1 MTKISLN
8 VVNVGNIEGR
18 AYLHTQDIE
27 KLAINEFDYV
37 KMVTEWEDW
46 GAVQI
51 LSSDEVE
58 QGTIAVDA
66 SVLSSANIS
75 DGDAV
80 EVEPVNN
87 AAAGIKSI
95 KLGIEPLAG
104 QEVEEA
110 ILWIATE
117 FEQLSTLLKNRPV
130 FNNLQ
135 IAWEDCPIGNITVRF
150 LGADPPIPDGDI
162 GIVDPTGREVE
173 INIIPF
179 TEMSF
184 NAVLVLDVSGSMSKK
199 DMKVKNISG
208 ALEGLKKGLD
218 ESDELNLFIEKFQDG
233 KKVSRVDAAA
243 MAIMLF
249 MSLKIAKGWGEQI
262 QLLTFSGE
270 VERYSLGD
278 TNVISC
284 VGETKKAGIESIID
298 HVVQKTS
305 ESTGLTFLSGAL
317 DQAYKSIDSFD
328 ENPTIQKKNPTMII
342 VLTDGNPN
350 KGNGLGVNPIPIVKQ
365 YVEQHPEVVLYA
377 IGLGEAD
384 RLMLRKIGEMGR
396 GGSLMADDLETLI
409 DFYDSLA
416 QNFQMVVKMK
426 KEPEE

>member
-1 MTKISLN
+1 MRLT

-18 AYLHTQDIE
+18 AYLHPINIE
-27 KLAINEFDYV
+27 KLGIEEFDYL
-37 KMVTEWEDW
+37 KITSEWEDW

-58 QGTIAVDA
+58 EETIAVDD
-66 SVLSSANIS
+66 SVLTSANIS
-75 DGDAV
+75 DGDKV
-80 EVEPVNN
+80 EVEP
-87 AAAGIKSI
+87 AEMAGGIKSI

-117 FEQLSTLLKNRPV
+117 FEQLSTLLRNRPV
-130 FNNLQ
+130 FEGLQ
-135 IAWEDCPIGNITVRF
+135 IAWEDCPIGSLTVRF
-150 LGADPPIPDGDI
+150 LGADPPITEGKI
-162 GIVDPTGREVE
+162 GVVDPTGREVE

-199 DMKVKNISG
+199 DMKVRNISG
-208 ALEGLKKGLD
+208 ALEGLRKGLE
-218 ESDELNLFIEKFQDG
+218 ESEELNTFIEKFKEGD
-233 KKVSRVDAAA
+233 KVSRVDAAA

-262 QLLTFSGE
+262 QLVTFSGE
-270 VERYSLGD
+270 VEKFVLKGQQ
-278 TNVISC
+278 VISC
-284 VGETKKAGIESIID
+284 VGETKKAGIEGVID
-298 HVVQKTS
+298 HVVKKTE
-305 ESTGLTFLSGAL
+305 ESSGLTFLSGAL
-317 DQAYKSIDSFD
+317 DQAYKSIEHFD
-328 ENPTIQKKNPTMII
+328 ENPTIKRKNPTMLI

-350 KGNGLGVNPIPIVKQ
+350 KGNGLGVNPIPIVKKHVQ
-365 YVEQHPEVVLYA
+365 ENPEVVLYA

-384 RLMLRKIGEMGR
+384 RLMLKRIGEIGR
-396 GGSLMADDLETLI
+396 GGSLMADDLETLV

-416 QNFQMVVKMK
+416 QSFQMVVKMK
-426 KEPEE
+426 KQEE

>member
-1 MTKISLN
+1 MKLT
-8 VVNVGNIEGR
+8 VVNVGQIEGR
-18 AYLHTQDIE
+18 AYMHPANIE
-27 KLAINEFDYV
+27 MIENLEEFDYV
-37 KMVTEWEDW
+37 KVSTEWEDW

-58 QGTIAVDA
+58 EGTIAIDD
-66 SVLSSANIS
+66 SVLTSANIS
-75 DGDAV
+75 DGDIV
-80 EVEPVNN
+80 EVEP
-87 AAAGIKSI
+87 AEMAAGIKSI

-117 FEQLSTLLKNRPV
+117 FEELSNLLRNRPV
-130 FNNLQ
+130 FAGLQ
-135 IAWEDCPIGNITVRF
+135 ITWEDCPIGALTVRF
-150 LGADPPIPDGDI
+150 LGAEPPIDVGKI

-173 INIIPF
+173 INIVPF

-199 DMKVKNISG
+199 DMKVQNISG
-208 ALEGLKKGLD
+208 ALEGLKKGLE
-218 ESDELNLFIEKFQDG
+218 ESNELSLFIERFQEG

-262 QLLTFSGE
+262 QLITFSGE
-270 VERYSLGD
+270 VDQFSLED
-278 TNVISC
+278 VPVISC

-298 HVVQKTS
+298 HVVKKTE
-305 ESTGLTFLSGAL
+305 ESTGLTFLSGAINE
-317 DQAYKSIDSFD
+317 AYNCIGNFD
-328 ENPTIQKKNPTMII
+328 ENPNISRRNPTMII

-350 KGNGLGVNPIPIVKQ
+350 KGNGLGVNPIPIVRKQ
-365 YVEQHPEVVLYA
+365 VEDHPEVVLYA

-384 RLMLRKIGEMGR
+384 RLMLRRVGEIGR

-426 KEPEE
+426 KQES

>member
-1 MTKISLN
+1 MTKIPLN

-18 AYLHTQDIE
+18 AYIHTQDIE

-58 QGTIAVDA
+58 QGTIAVDG

-80 EVEPVNN
+80 EVEAVQ
-87 AAAGIKSI
+87 ATAGIKSI

-135 IAWEDCPIGNITVRF
+135 IGWEDCPIGNISVRF
-150 LGADPPIPDGDI
+150 LGADPPIPDEDI

-218 ESDELNLFIEKFQDG
+218 ESDELNLFIDKFQDG

-270 VERYSLGD
+270 VEKYALGD
-278 TNVISC
+278 SSVISC

-298 HVVQKTS
+298 HVVQKTA
-305 ESTGLTFLSGAL
+305 ESTGLTYLSGAL
-317 DQAYKSIDSFD
+317 DQAYKSIESFD

-350 KGNGLGVNPIPIVKQ
+350 KGNGLGVNPIPIVKKH
-365 YVEQHPEVVLYA
+365 VEQLPEVVLYA

>member
-1 MTKISLN
+1 MKLT
-8 VVNVGNIEGR
+8 VVNVGQIEGR
-18 AYLHTQDIE
+18 AYMHPSNIE
-27 KLAINEFDYV
+27 MIENLEEFDYV
-37 KMVTEWEDW
+37 KVSTEWEDW

-51 LSSDEVE
+51 LASDEVE
-58 QGTIAVDA
+58 EGTIAIDD
-66 SVLSSANIS
+66 SVLTSANIS
-75 DGDAV
+75 DGDIV
-80 EVEPVNN
+80 EVEP
-87 AAAGIKSI
+87 AEMAAGIKSI

-117 FEQLSTLLKNRPV
+117 FEELSNLLRNRPV
-130 FNNLQ
+130 FAGLQ
-135 IAWEDCPIGNITVRF
+135 IAWENCPIGALTVRF
-150 LGADPPIPDGDI
+150 LGAEPPIDTGKI

-173 INIIPF
+173 INIVPF

-199 DMKVKNISG
+199 DMKVQNISG
-208 ALEGLKKGLD
+208 ALEGLKKGLE
-218 ESDELNLFIEKFQDG
+218 ESNELSQFIERFEEG

-262 QLLTFSGE
+262 QLITFSGE
-270 VERYSLGD
+270 VDKFSLED
-278 TNVISC
+278 NTVISC

-298 HVVQKTS
+298 HVVKKTE
-305 ESTGLTFLSGAL
+305 ESTGLTFLSGAINE
-317 DQAYKSIDSFD
+317 AYNCIGNFD
-328 ENPTIQKKNPTMII
+328 ENPNISRRNPTMII

-350 KGNGLGVNPIPIVKQ
+350 KGNGLGVNPIPIVRKQ
-365 YVEQHPEVVLYA
+365 VEEHPEVVLYA

-384 RLMLRKIGEMGR
+384 RLMLRRVGEIGR

-426 KEPEE
+426 KEES

>member
-1 MTKISLN
+1 MELT

-18 AYLHTQDIE
+18 AYLHPSNIE
-27 KLAINEFDYV
+27 KLEIEEFDYV
-37 KMVTEWEDW
+37 KITSEWEDW

-58 QGTIAVDA
+58 EGTIAVDD
-66 SVLSSANIS
+66 SVLTSANIS
-75 DGDAV
+75 DGDRV
-80 EVEPVNN
+80 EVEP
-87 AAAGIKSI
+87 AEMASGIKSI

-130 FNNLQ
+130 FEGLQ
-135 IAWEDCPIGNITVRF
+135 IAWEDCPIGSLTVRF
-150 LGADPPIPDGDI
+150 LGADPPIAEGKI
-162 GIVDPTGREVE
+162 GVVDPTGREVE

-199 DMKVKNISG
+199 DMKVRNISG
-208 ALEGLKKGLD
+208 ALEGLRKGLE
-218 ESDELNLFIEKFQDG
+218 ESNELNTFIEKFKEGD
-233 KKVSRVDAAA
+233 KVSRVEAAA

-262 QLLTFSGE
+262 QLVTFSGE
-270 VERYSLGD
+270 VEQYILDGEK
-278 TNVISC
+278 VISC
-284 VGETKKAGIESIID
+284 VGETKKAGIEGVID
-298 HVVQKTS
+298 HVVKKTE
-305 ESTGLTFLSGAL
+305 ESSGLTFLSGAL
-317 DQAYKSIDSFD
+317 DRAYQSIENFD
-328 ENPTIQKKNPTMII
+328 ENPTIKKRNPTMLI

-350 KGNGLGVNPIPIVKQ
+350 KGNGLGVNPIPIVKKQ
-365 YVEQHPEVVLYA
+365 VEENPEAVLYA

-384 RLMLRKIGEMGR
+384 RLMLKRIGEIGR
-396 GGSLMADDLETLI
+396 GGSLMADDLETLV

-416 QNFQMVVKMK
+416 QSFQMVVKMK
-426 KEPEE
+426 KQEE

>member
-1 MTKISLN
+1 M

-18 AYLHTQDIE
+18 AYMHPANIE
-27 KLAINEFDYV
+27 EVGIEEFDFIIM
-37 KMVTEWEDW
+37 KTEYEDW

-58 QGTIAVDA
+58 RGTIAADD

-75 DGDAV
+75 DGDNV
-80 EVEPVNN
+80 EVES
-87 AAAGIKSI
+87 AKMSAGIKSI

-117 FEQLSTLLKNRPV
+117 FEQLSSILKNRPV
-130 FNNLQ
+130 FSGLQ
-135 IAWEDCPIGNITVRF
+135 IAWEECPIGSLTVRF
-150 LGADPPIPDGDI
+150 LGSDPPIREGEI

-184 NAVLVLDVSGSMSKK
+184 NAVLVLDVSGSMQKK

-208 ALEGLKKGLD
+208 ALEGLKKGLE
-218 ESDELNLFIEKFQDG
+218 ESDELNSFIDRFQEG

-249 MSLKIAKGWGEQI
+249 MSLKIAKGWGEQV
-262 QLLTFSGE
+262 QLITFSGD
-270 VERYSLGD
+270 VERFSLGEAS
-278 TNVISC
+278 VISC
-284 VGETKKAGIESIID
+284 VGETKKAGIESIIG
-298 HVVQKTS
+298 HVVRKTE
-305 ESTGLTFLSGAL
+305 ESSGLTFLSGAL
-317 DQAYKSIDSFD
+317 EDGYNSIENFED
-328 ENPTIQKKNPTMII
+328 NPTINKRNPTMI
-342 VLTDGNPN
+342 VLLTDGNPN
-350 KGNGLGVNPIPIVKQ
+350 KGNGLGVNPIPVVRKQ
-365 YVEQHPEVVLYA
+365 VENNPEVVLYA

-384 RLMLRKIGEMGR
+384 RLMLRRVGEIGR

-426 KEPEE
+426 KEEVE

>member
-1 MTKISLN
+1 MATMN

-18 AYLHTQDIE
+18 AYLHPEDIE
-27 KLAINEFDYV
+27 KLEIDEFDYV
-37 KMVTEWEDW
+37 KIVTEWEDW

-58 QGTIAVDA
+58 VGTIAVDD
-66 SVLSSANIS
+66 SVLTSANIS
-75 DGDAV
+75 DGDSVDV
-80 EVEPVNN
+80 ERVQST
-87 AAAGIKSI
+87 AGIKSI

-117 FEQLSTLLKNRPV
+117 FEELSTLLKNRPV

-135 IAWEDCPIGNITVRF
+135 IAWEDCPIGNITIRF
-150 LGADPPIPDGDI
+150 LGADPPIPDGEI

-173 INIIPF
+173 INISPF

-199 DMKVKNISG
+199 DMKVQNISG
-208 ALEGLKKGLD
+208 ALEGLKKGLE
-218 ESDELNLFIEKFQDG
+218 ESDELNAFIEKFQDG

-243 MAIMLF
+243 CCILLF
-249 MSLKIAKGWGEQI
+249 LSLKIAKGWGEQI

-270 VERYSLGD
+270 VEKFALGD
-278 TNVISC
+278 SSVISC

-298 HVVQKTS
+298 HVVKKTA

-317 DQAYKSIDSFD
+317 DLAYKSIDAF
-328 ENPTIQKKNPTMII
+328 EVNPTIQKKNPTMLIC
-342 VLTDGNPN
+342 LTDGNPN
-350 KGNGLGVNPIPIVKQ
+350 KGNGLGVNPIPVVKKHAED
-365 YVEQHPEVVLYA
+365 VPETVLYT

-384 RLMLRKIGEMGR
+384 RLMLRKLGEIGR
-396 GGSLMADDLETLI
+396 GGSLMADDLETLV

-416 QNFQMVVKMK
+416 QSFQMTLKMK
-426 KEPEE
+426 KKSD

>member
-1 MTKISLN
+1 MAKSLN

-18 AYLHTQDIE
+18 AYLHPDDIE
-27 KLAINEFDYV
+27 SLEINEFDYV

-58 QGTIAVDA
+58 VGTIAVDD
-66 SVLSSANIS
+66 SVLTSANIS
-75 DGDAV
+75 DGDSV
-80 EVEPVNN
+80 EVESVQST
-87 AAAGIKSI
+87 AGIKSI

-117 FEQLSTLLKNRPV
+117 FEELSTLLKNRPV

-135 IAWEDCPIGNITVRF
+135 IAWEDCPIGNLTVRF
-150 LGADPPIPDGDI
+150 LGADPPIPDGEI

-173 INIIPF
+173 INIIPY

-199 DMKVKNISG
+199 DMTVRNISG
-208 ALEGLKKGLD
+208 ALEGLKKGLE
-218 ESDELNLFIEKFQDG
+218 ESDELNAFIEKFQDG
-233 KKVSRVDAAA
+233 TKVSRVDAAA

-270 VERYSLGD
+270 VEKFALGD
-278 TNVISC
+278 SSVISC

-298 HVVQKTS
+298 HVVQKTE

-317 DQAYKSIDSFD
+317 DQAYKSIDAFD
-328 ENPTIQKKNPTMII
+328 INPTIQKKNPTMCI

-350 KGNGLGVNPIPIVKQ
+350 KGNGLGVNPIPVVKKH
-365 YVEQHPEVVLYA
+365 VEEMPEVVLYT

-384 RLMLRKIGEMGR
+384 RLMLRKLGEMGR

-416 QNFQMVVKMK
+416 QNFQMTLKMK
-426 KEPEE
+426 KKSD